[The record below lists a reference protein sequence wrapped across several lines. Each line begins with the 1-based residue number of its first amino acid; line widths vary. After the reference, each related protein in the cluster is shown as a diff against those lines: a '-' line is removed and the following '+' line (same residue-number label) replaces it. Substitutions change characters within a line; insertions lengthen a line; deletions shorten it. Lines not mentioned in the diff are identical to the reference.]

1 MACAGGLRCDKP
13 FRAKT
18 VPDCGARIVLKL
30 PFAGVAELV
39 DARDLGSRDESRGG
53 SSPSARTTPR
63 VKAKRRTPTP
73 IIPMRSGA
81 ARSPRTEVGSMQVT
95 ETLSEGLKREF
106 KVVVPAAELDA
117 KVKTRLEELKDR
129 VRINGFR
136 PGKVPV
142 AHLKRVYG
150 RSAMAEVI
158 EATVRDTNNQIVSER
173 GFKLAADPKVTLPT
187 EQDAIEKLISGESD
201 LDYTMAVEIVP
212 PIKLADFKTLK
223 LTKLTSDVTDAE
235 IDEALARIAEQNKP
249 YSAKLEGGKAAKDDR
264 VIISFAGTIG
274 GEPFE
279 GGSGDDSAV
288 LIGSNT
294 FIPGFEDQLIGI
306 AAGET
311 RTLKVKFPE
320 HYQAANLAGKDAEFV
335 VAAKSIETPGSVTLN
350 DEFAKS
356 LGLESLAK
364 LREAVKDR
372 IAREHV
378 AASRQKVKRALLDQ
392 LDTAHKFEP
401 PPSLVEEEFERVWK
415 SVLGEME
422 NEKKTFA
429 DEDTTE
435 EKAKAEYR
443 AIAERRVRLG
453 LVLAEIGEKN
463 SITVTEDELNRAIM
477 EHVRQFPGQ
486 EQRVWD
492 YYRQNP
498 QAVASIRAPLY
509 EEKVVDFLLELANV
523 TEKKVSRD
531 ELYKEDEPAAA

>member
-1 MACAGGLRCDKP
+1 MS
-13 FRAKT
+13 
-18 VPDCGARIVLKL
+18 GAR
-30 PFAGVAELV
+30 A
-39 DARDLGSRDESRGG
+39 
-53 SSPSARTTPR
+53 SAHHSEG
-63 VKAKRRTPTP
+63 
-73 IIPMRSGA
+73 SGA
-81 ARSPRTEVGSMQVT
+81 TRCQAKEVGSMQVT

-117 KVKTRLEELKDR
+117 KVNVRLDELKDR

-142 AHLKRVYG
+142 AHLRRVYG

-187 EQDAIEKLISGESD
+187 EQEAVEKLITGQSD

-212 PIKLADFKTLK
+212 PIDLTDFKTIK
-223 LTKLTSDVTDAE
+223 LTRLTSEVTDAE
-235 IDEALARIAEQNKP
+235 VEEALTRISEQNKP
-249 YSAKLEGGKAAKDDR
+249 YSAKGEGEKAAKDDR
-264 VIISFAGTIG
+264 VVISFAGTIDG
-274 GEPFE
+274 VPFE
-279 GGSGDDSAV
+279 GGSGDDSVV

-306 AAGET
+306 ASGET

-335 VAAKSIETPGSVTLN
+335 VSAKSIEAPGTVTVD

-378 AASRQKVKRALLDQ
+378 SMSRQKLKRALLDE
-392 LDTAHKFEP
+392 LDTRHKFEP
-401 PPSLVEEEFERVWK
+401 PPSLVEEEFDRVWK

-429 DEDTTE
+429 DENTTE

-463 SITVTEDELNRAIM
+463 KITVTEEELNRAVM

-498 QAVASIRAPLY
+498 QATAGLRAPIY
-509 EEKVVDFLLELANV
+509 EEKVVDFVLELANV
-523 TEKKVSRD
+523 TEQKVARE
-531 ELYKEDEPAAA
+531 ELYKEDETDAA